1 MQQNGFAC
9 FLTANKPAKCWLT
22 LSKCKFKSSCPKDIY
37 IHKKTPEHIV
47 PQ

>member
-9 FLTANKPAKCWLT
+9 FLTANKPAKCRLT

-37 IHKKTPEHIV
+37 TAEKYPKLIV
-47 PQ
+47 SQ